1 MKSHLSN
8 SNLISVESLS
18 FAFNGRKHL
27 LNDVSLN
34 VKSNGEIVCLLG
46 PSGSGKSTLL
56 RLIMGELIPSSGSIE
71 ITKNH
76 LPIYQDYDR
85 MIMPW
90 FSVKKNILY
99 GLKEFNKSNFDLV
112 VSILEISD
120 LLNFPSYQLSGGEK
134 QRVVFA
140 RMLLRLP
147 DLIIVDEPLSSIDI
161 SLSNR
166 MIPRIKDFLKQY
178 NISALWVT
186 HNVIESLKIADSI
199 VILNGKG
206 DLKLTHN
213 DSNKSITE
221 KALFIQEI
229 IL

>member
-8 SNLISVESLS
+8 NNLITVHNLS
-18 FAFNGRKHL
+18 FAFNGSKHL
-27 LNDVSLN
+27 LNDVTLN

-56 RLIMGELIPSSGSIE
+56 RLILGELIPSSGI
-71 ITKNH
+71 IDIAKNH

-90 FSVKKNILY
+90 FSVKKNIQY
-99 GLKEFNKSNFDLV
+99 GLKEINKPDFDLV
-112 VSILEISD
+112 VNILEISD
-120 LLNFPSYQLSGGEK
+120 LLDSPSYQLSGGEK
-134 QRVVFA
+134 QRIVFA

-166 MIPRIKDFLKQY
+166 MIPKIKDFLKQHE
-178 NISALWVT
+178 ISALWVT

-206 DLKLTHN
+206 ALELISN
-213 DSNKSITE
+213 DFNKSISE
-221 KALFIQEI
+221 RALFIQEI